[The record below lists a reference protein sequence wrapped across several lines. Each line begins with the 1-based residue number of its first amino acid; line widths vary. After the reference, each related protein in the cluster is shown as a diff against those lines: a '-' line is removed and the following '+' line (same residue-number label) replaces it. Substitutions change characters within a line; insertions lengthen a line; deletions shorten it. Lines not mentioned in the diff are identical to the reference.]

1 MKENIVF
8 DDLRTVCSYDIACL
22 SGIGRRE
29 SQQDHAYAAANDM
42 AVFAVVCDGMG
53 GIEGGD
59 LASATAVEAFTEYYQ
74 YYTAQNTEEM
84 DFCWMQQAA
93 ESVDD
98 IVYSLKSKNGN
109 RMGAGTTLASVAIS
123 GNRLYWLSVG
133 DSRIYI
139 FRRNEMVQVTNDHNY
154 FYRLNQQLAD
164 GLISRSKYHE
174 EAGNGEALISFIGM
188 GGILLMDLNEAGF
201 SLQAG
206 DTVLLCTDGLYR
218 SVPDDEMLKI
228 VVSSS
233 TAEEAICCLK
243 KTIADKAY
251 PWQDNYTCILIKKV

>member
-1 MKENIVF
+1 
-8 DDLRTVCSYDIACL
+8 
-22 SGIGRRE
+22 
-29 SQQDHAYAAANDM
+29 
-42 AVFAVVCDGMG
+42 
-53 GIEGGD
+53 
-59 LASATAVEAFTEYYQ
+59 
-74 YYTAQNTEEM
+74 
-84 DFCWMQQAA
+84 
-93 ESVDD
+93 
-98 IVYSLKSKNGN
+98 
-109 RMGAGTTLASVAIS
+109 MGAGTTLASVAIS

-233 TAEEAICCLK
+233 TAEEAIRCLK